1 MVYNAGVKR
10 QIAMSFGFE
19 FTRNPEAISDLIRD
33 EQIKVTGCRFAQS
46 PFTPLLNDFPLRCV
60 CESIIVVT
68 PALINLERSGRLI
81 NVWSALRNRKIPPR
95 QTNQSLNRNDSNE
108 TNRKTEPQALLLW
121 AVIFNYYPFILNF
134 IRKFSN
140 INFFF
145 FKKIKIEK
153 IKYKFSQLKEF

>member
-81 NVWSALRNRKIPPR
+81 NVWQLPRSYCYSFNLRVELHVIHHH
-95 QTNQSLNRNDSNE
+95 
-108 TNRKTEPQALLLW
+108 PQAT
-121 AVIFNYYPFILNF
+121 
-134 IRKFSN
+134 
-140 INFFF
+140 
-145 FKKIKIEK
+145 
-153 IKYKFSQLKEF
+153 LKEAFVSQIQDYQL

>member
-81 NVWSALRNRKIPPR
+81 NVWRVRRDRNDHAKANRP
-95 QTNQSLNRNDSNE
+95 NLNRDDSDK
-108 TNRKTEPQALLLW
+108 TNHPTYPLTRLLW
-121 AVIFNYYPFILNF
+121 AIISILKPVYPAFPKFVIQISKFLYSQIELLVLNYL
-134 IRKFSN
+134 
-140 INFFF
+140 
-145 FKKIKIEK
+145 
-153 IKYKFSQLKEF
+153 